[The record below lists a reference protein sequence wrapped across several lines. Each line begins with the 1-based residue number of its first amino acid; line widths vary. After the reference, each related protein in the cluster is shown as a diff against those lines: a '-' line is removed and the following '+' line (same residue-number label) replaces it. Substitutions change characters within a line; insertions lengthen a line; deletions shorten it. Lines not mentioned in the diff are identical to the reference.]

1 MPSGEQPGQA
11 EGAGVCVGDRHP
23 PTSGLISK
31 VMSFWRLCS
40 TQSGRDPGCLLHPE
54 PKDSL
59 VTTAGTRLLGG
70 THGQSIHWP
79 ELDSRPFRETGLFR
93 ETETLQYGGRGRGGG
108 NMGAPS
114 GLVVGQRGSC
124 GIDTAPP
131 HRCTVGDP
139 VVSAEVC
146 SGWKSPL
153 SYLPWLFSS
162 LVQNGFF
169 FFFQIMSACKEL

>member
-1 MPSGEQPGQA
+1 MNPEVPVERRERTEPISAVPRLVRAVLSCSCPRRGVPSREQPGQA

-70 THGQSIHWP
+70 TRGQSIHWP

-131 HRCTVGDP
+131 HR
-139 VVSAEVC
+139 
-146 SGWKSPL
+146 
-153 SYLPWLFSS
+153 
-162 LVQNGFF
+162 
-169 FFFQIMSACKEL
+169 